1 MFWFTEKT
9 EKCVLCSKGIWL
21 FGVQHANLLA
31 EVNSRIKTRLL
42 DELAPSLEQ
51 LGNQIYISNNKQL
64 QIPVFANL
72 LYTGDWAFHSD
83 SKHFSFFQLR
93 FLCLKKLELLS
104 EKVTKE
110 LCCFMRVRVLQLL
123 VVNYTERL
131 AEHSSWLA
139 EAPGGESWLR
149 PVRTRMEIRPLKSLQ
164 RQSQNETANICCYH
178 LILYLGSSCFVAS
191 VFFLSY
197 QNIPHGNFSLLKR
210 KQLSGWAGG
219 DKTRH
224 LHDNIAVVIA
234 YF

>member
-1 MFWFTEKT
+1 MNFIVRAVRKP
-9 EKCVLCSKGIWL
+9 
-21 FGVQHANLLA
+21 N
-31 EVNSRIKTRLL
+31 
-42 DELAPSLEQ
+42 
-51 LGNQIYISNNKQL
+51 IYIYIKQTNN
-64 QIPVFANL
+64 F
-72 LYTGDWAFHSD
+72 
-83 SKHFSFFQLR
+83 R
-93 FLCLKKLELLS
+93 FLCLPTYCTQETELFFLIPNTFPSFNSGSFACRNTKSRKGKCSLELLS

-139 EAPGGESWLR
+139 EAPEGESWLR
-149 PVRTRMEIRPLKSLQ
+149 PVRTRMETRPLKSLQ
-164 RQSQNETANICCYH
+164 RQSQNDTANICSYH

-191 VFFLSY
+191 VFFLSD
-197 QNIPHGNFSLLKR
+197 QNFPHGNFSLLKC